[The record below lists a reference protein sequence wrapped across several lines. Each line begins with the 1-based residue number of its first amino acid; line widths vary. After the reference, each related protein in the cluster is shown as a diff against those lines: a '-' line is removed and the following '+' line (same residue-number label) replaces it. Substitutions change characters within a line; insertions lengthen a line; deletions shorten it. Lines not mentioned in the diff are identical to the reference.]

1 MGLLDTISGI
11 EIAESHRPWPRVLVS
26 GEGWQQ
32 AIDHLS
38 AGRFALLG
46 LWADPPTIHMGL
58 FNGADGD
65 AAIVSYACKSGKFPS
80 VGAHHAPAIR
90 LERAINDLFGLEALN
105 ATDTR
110 PWLDLGFW
118 NVRYPLGEKAAVRKQ
133 VPYKFLPAEGEGL
146 HQIPVGPVHAGII
159 EPGHFRFSANGEYV
173 VRLEQRL
180 GVRPQSDLEGVLQD
194 VHWAVGSFGYFPS
207 YALGAVMAAQFYDAV
222 RESVPVGGD

>member
-80 VGAHHAPAIR
+80 VGAHHDVLNLTAQARKSGGVFSQQFASVAQRTVR
-90 LERAINDLFGLEALN
+90 LVG
-105 ATDTR
+105 
-110 PWLDLGFW
+110 
-118 NVRYPLGEKAAVRKQ
+118 
-133 VPYKFLPAEGEGL
+133 
-146 HQIPVGPVHAGII
+146 VGP
-159 EPGHFRFSANGEYV
+159 
-173 VRLEQRL
+173 
-180 GVRPQSDLEGVLQD
+180 
-194 VHWAVGSFGYFPS
+194 
-207 YALGAVMAAQFYDAV
+207 
-222 RESVPVGGD
+222 REI